1 MILDLVSRWINFCE
15 TEHQSYC
22 SLSIWVAMVTFEK
35 TFYTNL
41 NATPFY
47 CRIQLFSSFKLFFLW
62 TNIFQT
68 FWKRKVHLPL
78 YSDIKCIQWKDI
90 CIIGILSTVKSWPLT
105 RLFCHFLFYSLSEIL
120 PLDNHSWLTCLA
132 VLGSSI
138 SRSLCLTVRAYRAII
153 RVILACHFPKMFLF
167 HHCFQDS
174 ARNKDMWEREDER
187 SD

>member
-1 MILDLVSRWINFCE
+1 MPLHFIAGFNYSVLLSCSSFGPTYSKPFGKEKSTYPCTLTSNVSNGKTFVSQAFFQLSSLDLSHVYF
-15 TEHQSYC
+15 
-22 SLSIWVAMVTFEK
+22 VTF
-35 TFYTNL
+35 
-41 NATPFY
+41 
-47 CRIQLFSSFKLFFLW
+47 S
-62 TNIFQT
+62 
-68 FWKRKVHLPL
+68 
-78 YSDIKCIQWKDI
+78 
-90 CIIGILSTVKSWPLT
+90 
-105 RLFCHFLFYSLSEIL
+105 YSLSEIL

-174 ARNKDMWEREDER
+174 ARNKDMGEREDER

>member
-41 NATPFY
+41 NATPLY

-62 TNIFQT
+62 IPNLLEKKSPPTPVLWHQMYPIMERHLYHRHSVNCQVLTSIT
-68 FWKRKVHLPL
+68 F
-78 YSDIKCIQWKDI
+78 
-90 CIIGILSTVKSWPLT
+90 ILS
-105 RLFCHFLFYSLSEIL
+105 FSLKAFQKFR
-120 PLDNHSWLTCLA
+120 HSWLTCLA
-132 VLGSSI
+132 VQGSSI
-138 SRSLCLTVRAYRAII
+138 SRSLCLTVRAYQTIT
-153 RVILACHFPKMFLF
+153 RVILAGHFPKMFLF
-167 HHCFQDS
+167 HHCCQDS
-174 ARNKDMWEREDER
+174 ARNKDMGEREDER

>member
-68 FWKRKVHLPL
+68 FWKRKVHLPR

-90 CIIGILSTVKSWPLT
+90 CIISILSTVNSWPLSH
-105 RLFCHFLFYSLSEIL
+105 LFCHFLLEPFKNS
-120 PLDNHSWLTCLA
+120 T
-132 VLGSSI
+132 
-138 SRSLCLTVRAYRAII
+138 I
-153 RVILACHFPKMFLF
+153 RQSILAYLF
-167 HHCFQDS
+167 SGPGQL
-174 ARNKDMWEREDER
+174 NKSVPVSNSQSLPSNNK
-187 SD
+187 SDPLVPFS